1 MFQFK
6 YDSPFT
12 PQEKFQIQTAANQTA
27 AMSTLAAIGV
37 SAALRI
43 EKEGARIVEWFGSS
57 IPLKVADGVRKM
69 DGFLQDGG
77 RTVTFVDRRHKSER
91 EIIYKGPG
99 VQADYGRTIPM
110 TECDYA
116 YVKNLPDYQTTGEAH
131 VGSGM
136 RLYLGERFFHP
147 SKTTVDR
154 AATLYHEIAHKI
166 LAIPDIVY
174 KPGPCRE
181 LARTRP
187 QDALR
192 NADNWCYYASSFIFR
207 WP

>member
-1 MFQFK
+1 MFTIKF
-6 YDSPFT
+6 DSPFT
-12 PQEKFQIQTAANQTA
+12 PQEKSQIQTAAEKTA
-27 AMSTLAAIGV
+27 AMSALAVTGV

-43 EKEGARIVEWFGSS
+43 DKEGDRIIEWFGSS
-57 IPLKVADGVRKM
+57 IPLKVAEGVRKM
-69 DGFLQDGG
+69 DAFLQDGG
-77 RTVTFVDRRHKSER
+77 RTVTFVDRRHKSEK
-91 EIIYKGPG
+91 EIIYRGPG
-99 VQADYGRTIPM
+99 VQAQYGRTIPM

-136 RLYLGERFFHP
+136 RLYLGERFFNP
-147 SKTTVDR
+147 TKTTVDR
-154 AATLYHEIAHKI
+154 AATIYHEIAHKI

-174 KPGPCRE
+174 KAGPCRN

-192 NADNWCYYASSFIFR
+192 NADSWCLYASSFIFT